1 LYILICFQ
9 SFLRSF
15 SESLSGFAEYF
26 SKEKPEKRKQ
36 IILADKG
43 EMTKGNGIIGGYL

>member
-1 LYILICFQ
+1 MFIIVVFKIVHCSQ
-9 SFLRSF
+9 SLHCPL

-36 IILADKG
+36 IIL
-43 EMTKGNGIIGGYL
+43 

>member
-1 LYILICFQ
+1 MNCSQ
-9 SFLRSF
+9 SLLRPF

-36 IILADKG
+36 IILAIKG
-43 EMTKGNGIIGGYL
+43 EKPKGNGIIGGNL

>member
-1 LYILICFQ
+1 M
-9 SFLRSF
+9 
-15 SESLSGFAEYF
+15 GFAEYF

-43 EMTKGNGIIGGYL
+43 EKPKGNGIIGGYL